1 MDAIE
6 KRARELLAAEYDFDS
21 ADNTLATRIRSGTD
35 TFWSDDLAVRAIIA
49 ALTPP
54 EGVPDCAEIY
64 CGQGHSAFLDWQ
76 DFDLVKRH
84 NWCLTNNRGN
94 ATAYAQA
101 WDSHDKATR
110 RRVVMH
116 RLIMCPPEGMF
127 VDHIDG
133 DGLNNRRSN
142 LRIVTKQQNA
152 FNQAKSLGKS
162 RFKGVSYET
171 SSNMWRAT
179 ICIDGVKKSL
189 GRHAVEEDAAIA
201 YDLAAVKWF
210 GDHAKLN
217 FPLAARPEV
226 PNVNG

>member
-1 MDAIE
+1 MDVE
-6 KRARELLAAEYDFDS
+6 QRARELLAAEYAKGQFRAYAPEIRNGTTVAFDEE
-21 ADNTLATRIRSGTD
+21 IR
-35 TFWSDDLAVRAIIA
+35 AIVAIIA

-54 EGVPDCAEIY
+54 EGAPDCAEIY
-64 CGQGHSAFLDWQ
+64 CGQGHSVFLDWQ
-76 DFDLVKRH
+76 DFELVKKH

-110 RRVVMH
+110 RRIVMH
-116 RLIMCPPEGMF
+116 RLIMSPPDGMF

-152 FNQAKSLGKS
+152 FNQTKHSGRS
-162 RFKGVSYET
+162 RFKGVSYEK

-179 ICIDGVKKSL
+179 IRVDGVKKSL

-201 YDLAAVKWF
+201 YDLAAIKWF
-210 GDHAKLN
+210 GAHANLN
-217 FPLAARPEV
+217 FPPASPLEV
-226 PNVNG
+226 RDGRG